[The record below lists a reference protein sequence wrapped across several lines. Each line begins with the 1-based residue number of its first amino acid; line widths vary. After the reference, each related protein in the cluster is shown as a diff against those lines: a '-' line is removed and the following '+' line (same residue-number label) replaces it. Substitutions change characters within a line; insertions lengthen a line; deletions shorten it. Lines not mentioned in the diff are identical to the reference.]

1 MSTAAT
7 PAVETKPLLDP
18 LPEQDGWKTEHAPE
32 LYKFENRGDDLHGQ
46 LVAVD
51 RVEIKDAKTNAK
63 KMVTQF
69 VVRIA
74 SGQLCK
80 FLGSYDLMQKL
91 SEAHIG
97 KMIRVK
103 YLGDDPSISRNG
115 NAMKIFSVQT
125 KDAPRVANAH
135 GVAIDDS
142 DIPF

>member
-1 MSTAAT
+1 MTTAAN
-7 PAVETKPLLDP
+7 PAADVKPLLDP
-18 LPEQDGWKTEHAPE
+18 LPESDGWQTSHAPE

-51 RVEIKDAKTNAK
+51 RVEIKDARTSAK

-69 VVRIA
+69 VARIA
-74 SGQLCK
+74 SGQLVK

-91 SEAHIG
+91 SEVHIG

-103 YLGDDPSISRNG
+103 YLGDDPSVSRNG

-125 KDAPRVANAH
+125 KDAPKVTNAH
-135 GVAIDDS
+135 GVDINDS

>member
-1 MSTAAT
+1 MTTAAS
-7 PAVETKPLLDP
+7 PAADVKPLLDP
-18 LPEQDGWKTEHAPE
+18 LPEQDGWSTQHAPE

-51 RVEIKDAKTNAK
+51 RVEIKDAKSGAK

-69 VVRIA
+69 VARIA
-74 SGQLCK
+74 SGQLVK

-91 SEAHIG
+91 SEAHVG
-97 KMIRVK
+97 KLIRVK

-125 KDAPRVANAH
+125 KDAPKVTNAH
-135 GVAIDDS
+135 GLEVTDQ